1 MNNGQTPGGENRT
14 TGNFKLNIDER
25 DLATGTFDLPER
37 RSQPP
42 RPEYS
47 MNKAYLTE
55 KERQAEKKAHKKRD
69 RLKARKNRRVFSLV
83 WVCMVLL
90 VSFTLASYLIGGSND
105 FFAAK
110 RPEGTTEVTLPE
122 DVTIDE
128 LSQIVYK
135 PGPLTNRSFSSCF
148 A

>member
-47 MNKAYLTE
+47 MNKA
-55 KERQAEKKAHKKRD
+55 
-69 RLKARKNRRVFSLV
+69 
-83 WVCMVLL
+83 CLL
-90 VSFTLASYLIGGSND
+90 YTSRCV
-105 FFAAK
+105 
-110 RPEGTTEVTLPE
+110 
-122 DVTIDE
+122 
-128 LSQIVYK
+128 
-135 PGPLTNRSFSSCF
+135 
-148 A
+148 